1 MADIIVPIDK
11 PYTKKNIQKILRKYG
26 KEGIKI
32 SEDIIVYPTKMY
44 VYFLQKQEADRSL
57 LKDQEV
63 IIANPQQEGS
73 FHTQVFQKFD
83 GPYAEKLITGI
94 ILNRD
99 NKLKPAFSD
108 IRVTL
113 IFSMGTILDVKPV
126 IGFHNITFNT
136 MGLKEVINI
145 HGKARLT
152 KKDYF
157 HLVNFVELIKFYD
170 FDTFNHFRNYSFIPE
185 MNVVNVE
192 KQTSYIKN
200 NNPLKILTCSYC
212 KIPLSGHYY
221 KEVARDAN
229 YCPICIHMI
238 QYPWEV
244 NRKKFLIGWEDKPY
258 QWKDKKLKY
267 TAEKLIN
274 YTNPIHNPFRL
285 SNTFYRVQLQDGEH
299 LYIIKMEDFLK
310 YNESFID
317 KLKDFRT
324 LETSTVVIV

>member
-1 MADIIVPIDK
+1 MADIIISINK
-11 PYTKKNIQKILRKYG
+11 PYTKENIRKILRKYG

-32 SEDIIVYPTKMY
+32 SENIIVYPDEMY
-44 VYFLQKQEADRSL
+44 VYFLQKGEVDRSL
-57 LKDQEV
+57 FKDQEV
-63 IIANPQQEGS
+63 TITLPQQEGS
-73 FHTQVFQKFD
+73 FHTQVFQKSD
-83 GPYAEKLITGI
+83 TLLDAEKLITGI
-94 ILNRD
+94 ILKD
-99 NKLKPAFSD
+99 KIKLAIQD

-113 IFSMGTILDVKPV
+113 IFSMNTILDVKPV

-145 HGKARLT
+145 CGKAQLT

-170 FDTFNHFRNYSFIPE
+170 FHADDRFQNYSFIPQ

-200 NNPLKILTCSYC
+200 NNPLRILTCSYC
-212 KIPLSGHYY
+212 KIPLSDHYY
-221 KEVARDAN
+221 KEAACDAN

-238 QYPWEV
+238 QYIWEV
-244 NRKKFLIGWEDKPY
+244 NRKKFLIGWEDRPY
-258 QWKDKKLKY
+258 QWRDKKLKY

-274 YTNPIHNPFRL
+274 YTNPIHNPFQL
-285 SNTFYRVQLQDGEH
+285 SNTFYRVRLQDGEH

-310 YNESFID
+310 YNEPFID
-317 KLKDFRT
+317 KLKEFRT
-324 LETSTVVIV
+324 LKTSTVVIV